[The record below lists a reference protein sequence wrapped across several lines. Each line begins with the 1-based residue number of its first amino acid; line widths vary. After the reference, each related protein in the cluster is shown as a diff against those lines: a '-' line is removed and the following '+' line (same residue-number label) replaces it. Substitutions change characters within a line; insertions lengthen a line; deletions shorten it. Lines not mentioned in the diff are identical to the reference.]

1 MTDNDDLHEPTVW
14 RQEGWIARV
23 IPNDD
28 GDGGWAVAMT
38 RVGDTEPALVGPWT
52 MGRDK
57 KNPKPLDPTA
67 FRTLV
72 KTANEILAR
81 HEQAAHARVHKHFE
95 YTRFD
100 GQIVAVNLDVA
111 GDDDDLHAIL
121 TCKDRITGE
130 PLRSGR
136 VPVGFRLDATAIDR
150 FLAGDE

>member
-1 MTDNDDLHEPTVW
+1 MKENEDMREPTCW
-14 RQEGWIARV
+14 RQEGWIAKV

-28 GDGGWAVAMT
+28 GEGGWAIAMT
-38 RVGDTEPALVGPWT
+38 RIGDTEAALVGPWT

-57 KNPKPLDPTA
+57 KNPKPIDSQS

-81 HEQAAHARVHKHFE
+81 HEQAALARVHKHFE

-111 GDDDDLHAIL
+111 GDDDDPHAIL
-121 TCKDRITGE
+121 TCTDRITGE
-130 PLRSGR
+130 ALRSGR
-136 VPVGFRLDATAIDR
+136 VKVGFRLDATTIDR
-150 FLAGDE
+150 FLAEG